1 MMASFLSAGQG
12 ISFCQRNSGPINH
25 LEEDLVSFAPN
36 PREASSAGLILDT
49 TISSLRD
56 IAALMYLLYLVS
68 NKYLELLCII
78 IYVAQYHVTVFSK
91 GLILPFNI

>member
-1 MMASFLSAGQG
+1 MASFLSAGQE

-25 LEEDLVSFAPN
+25 LEEDLFSFAPN

-68 NKYLELLCII
+68 NKYLELFGII
-78 IYVAQYHVTVFSK
+78 TYVALYHLTVCPK
-91 GLILPFNI
+91 GLILPFNV

>member
-25 LEEDLVSFAPN
+25 LEEDLFSFAPN

-68 NKYLELLCII
+68 NKYLELLRII